1 MEMKRNL
8 NYAYLN
14 EKQNYE
20 LTKII
25 ENICQY
31 YNNGFLTLK
40 EIQFSIIESL
50 LNHDEFR
57 KYAFDIYTNLNVEDI
72 KNDNW

>member
-1 MEMKRNL
+1 MNITRNL
-8 NYAYLN
+8 NYPHLTEN
-14 EKQNYE
+14 QNYE

-31 YNNGFLTLK
+31 YYSGLLTLK

-50 LNHDEFR
+50 FNHDDYK
-57 KYAFDIYTNLNVEDI
+57 KYAFDIYTNLNLEEIENV
-72 KNDNW
+72 